1 MEQESLWLGGLREPM
16 RKAMIGFTALTGLV
30 FLWIVLGN
38 FFREEPFGM
47 FEMIR
52 PTGWPLNTIMLVS
65 MSLALVTASL
75 YLSDTRGAIEIEPEG
90 FFDIISLVLGR
101 LTMIGIV
108 LIVVVMFY
116 EVVAR
121 YVFSAP
127 TLWANELSWWIA
139 APVYL
144 FAGLYAMQ
152 QRSHIRIYII
162 YDMMPRWMQKT
173 SDVISVSL
181 ICVFVFALVWG
192 GYNDAVRRMLRMETL
207 GTAWDPPIPGTV
219 KPMILIII
227 ILVMLQAISN
237 LIADWNK
244 VPEHHS
250 PADEIDETE
259 IEHLKKAIDG
269 DLSDTKPV
277 DTAYYDPAAES
288 RKDKDNT
295 NG

>member
-1 MEQESLWLGGLREPM
+1 MEQDSLWLGRMRGPM
-16 RKAMIGFTALTGLV
+16 RSAMFAFIGITAVLFV
-30 FLWIVLGN
+30 IIVGGN
-38 FFREEPFGM
+38 FFRAEPIDM
-47 FEMIR
+47 FAMIR
-52 PTGWPLNTIMLVS
+52 EDGRPLNVLMLS
-65 MSLALVTASL
+65 AIGMTLLTGSL
-75 YLSDTRGAIEIEPEG
+75 YLSDTQGAIEIKPDG
-90 FFDIISLVLGR
+90 FFDIVSLVLGR

-108 LIVVVMFY
+108 LVVLVMFY

-121 YVFSAP
+121 YIFSAP
-127 TLWANELSWWIA
+127 TLWANEMSWWIA
-139 APVYL
+139 AFIYL

-181 ICVFVFALVWG
+181 IGVFVFTMIWG
-192 GYNDAVRRMLRMETL
+192 GYNDAMRRMLRMETL

-219 KPMILIII
+219 KPAILIII
-227 ILVMLQAISN
+227 LLVLVQAISN

-259 IEHLKKAIDG
+259 IANLKKAIDG

-288 RKDKDNT
+288 RKDKDN
-295 NG
+295 G